1 MEGRT
6 DRSSTGFCRA
16 QSCSSEDGL
25 LALDGLVL
33 GTCGLE
39 GHGAAPAVVSTWELV
54 LGSWCEGGFSSR
66 GCPTSPWE
74 LGVSWAGSLGDGRVI
89 SALCVHPCPSCGM
102 CSDIL
107 LQAELLQWHEG
118 LAELL
123 ALALGLI
130 CDSLM
135 ADLSPPS
142 TRGVLGVQ
150 GRAL

>member
-1 MEGRT
+1 
-6 DRSSTGFCRA
+6 
-16 QSCSSEDGL
+16 
-25 LALDGLVL
+25 
-33 GTCGLE
+33 
-39 GHGAAPAVVSTWELV
+39 
-54 LGSWCEGGFSSR
+54 
-66 GCPTSPWE
+66 
-74 LGVSWAGSLGDGRVI
+74 
-89 SALCVHPCPSCGM
+89 M